1 MNFNI
6 NINIIIIK
14 EEPKRWRRVPL
25 TTTMCMKIL
34 RNELF
39 QVPVYLSGNHVKIQL
54 SVKLSND
61 TGHYKM
67 GVWFLLCS
75 GSEKHDLSHQLER
88 FHGCNN
94 KHSAVRRLC
103 AHTLTQPGRNRGNLE
118 AFGASSRSG
127 DAEEEGR
134 QHEEVEG
141 RVSSPIMD
149 HPRHWG

>member
-1 MNFNI
+1 M
-6 NINIIIIK
+6 
-14 EEPKRWRRVPL
+14 
-25 TTTMCMKIL
+25 T
-34 RNELF
+34 F
-39 QVPVYLSGNHVKIQL
+39 QVYLSGNHIKTQL
-54 SVKLSND
+54 SVKFSND

-103 AHTLTQPGRNRGNLE
+103 AHTLTQPGRNRGNLG
-118 AFGASSRSG
+118 AFGASSRSR
-127 DAEEEGR
+127 DAEEEGHQR
-134 QHEEVEG
+134 EEVKG

-149 HPRHWG
+149 VCEGGGGQLWTCSLTGKERRTANRSPNRTRSRTWRR